1 MNTNEG
7 RHSESEGPHAK
18 NIDNESPVHIE
29 EGIHSLALNERAAEF
44 HAHVTQGHQDYRDVV
59 KNPKHYKILPGVEL
73 IDIRESLLD
82 KIEDADILD
91 ARQLD
96 CWSRSWEYLTRFAEK
111 GGRQDLEKAYQYLHR
126 LLHGE
131 WPK

>member
-1 MNTNEG
+1 MNTNKPDWEDA
-7 RHSESEGPHAK
+7 PDWA
-18 NIDNESPVHIE
+18 NW
-29 EGIHSLALNERAAEF
+29 LA
-44 HAHVTQGHQDYRDVV
+44 QDMDGEWYWYERDVV
-59 KNPKHYKILPGVEL
+59 KNPKHYQILPGVEL

-82 KIEDADILD
+82 KIEEADILD

-111 GGRQDLEKAYQYLHR
+111 GGHQDLEKAYHYLHR